1 MHIVL
6 ALTFTYL
13 FIFELLIFV
22 CCKNFY
28 VLKLNNC
35 VCKVD
40 KNKHLNRKNRLHMFI
55 RNVKDINPIC
65 TEGPTEEEHSDGMFQ
80 DILQFASHLAQF
92 YLTVDDKRGDI
103 SY

>member
-1 MHIVL
+1 
-6 ALTFTYL
+6 
-13 FIFELLIFV
+13 
-22 CCKNFY
+22 
-28 VLKLNNC
+28 
-35 VCKVD
+35 
-40 KNKHLNRKNRLHMFI
+40 MFI

-65 TEGPTEEEHSDGMFQ
+65 TEEPTEEEHSDGMFQ